1 MATTAMPKTGTS
13 KAKISGGSFLLE
25 TRRPEEVFTPE
36 DFTEQHQLIGQTAE
50 EFAVNEIVPNIEKI
64 EHKDFSVTRDLLKKA
79 GELGLSSAEIPEA
92 YGGLEM
98 DKVTAAVI
106 ADHIAKYAGFATTWG
121 GHTGIGTLPIV
132 YFGTDEQKKKYLPRL
147 ASGEIVGA
155 YALSESTS
163 GSDAMNCRARAV
175 LSPDGKHYI
184 LNGEKMWITN
194 AGFADLFTVFAKVD
208 GEKFSAFLVE
218 RTFPG
223 FSVGAEEH
231 KMGIRGSSTCPIILN
246 DCKVPVENLLGEIG
260 KGHLIAF
267 NILNIGRFKLGA
279 MCVGGGRISLEN
291 AIGYAKQRK
300 AFTKVIA
307 DFGLVREK
315 IANMAT
321 LLYVGESLVYRT
333 VGMMDAV
340 LDDVDK
346 SATDAAKQT
355 LKAIEEYAV
364 ECSIIKV
371 WGSEMIDYVVDE
383 TVQIYAGY
391 GFVEEYPAERA
402 YRDARINRIF
412 EGTNEINRLI
422 ITGFLLKRAMSGQL
436 PLMPAI
442 KQLMDEVLSGP
453 SSGEE
458 LEGALAEERK
468 LVAQA
473 KKLGLFAAGSATQKY
488 MQAIQ
493 DQQEIMGAIAD
504 MTIETYA
511 MESAVLRAQK
521 IVEAKGEASAA
532 LPVAMT
538 RVYLSQAFE
547 KVESA
552 ARKVIAAVADGDMM
566 RTQLAILR
574 RLAKYEPFNTIELR
588 QQIAQKMIERGKYTL
603 A

>member
-1 MATTAMPKTGTS
+1 MATITALPTT
-13 KAKISGGSFLLE
+13 KIAGGSFLLE
-25 TRRPEEVFTPE
+25 TRQPGEVFTPE
-36 DFTEQHQLIGQTAE
+36 DFTEQHRLIGQTAE
-50 EFAVNEIVPNIEKI
+50 EFAVKEILPNAEKI
-64 EHKDFSVTRDLLKKA
+64 EHKDFSITRDLLKKA
-79 GELGLSSAEIPEA
+79 GELGLSSVEIPEA

-132 YFGTDEQKKKYLPRL
+132 YFGTEEQKKKYLPCL
-147 ASGEIVGA
+147 AAGEIVGA

-163 GSDAMNCRARAV
+163 GSDAMNCRTRAS
-175 LSPDGKHYI
+175 LSADGKHYI

-194 AGFADLFTVFAKVD
+194 AGFADLFTVFAKVEGHD
-208 GEKFSAFLVE
+208 KLSTFLVE

-246 DCKVPVENLLGEIG
+246 DCKVPAENLLGEID
-260 KGHLIAF
+260 KGQVIAF

-279 MCVGGGRISLEN
+279 MCLGGGRVSLES
-291 AIGYAKQRK
+291 AVSYAKQRK
-300 AFTKVIA
+300 AFGKSISE
-307 DFGLVREK
+307 FGLIREK

-321 LLYVGESLVYRT
+321 LLYVGEALVYRT
-333 VGMMDAV
+333 VGMMDVA
-340 LDDVDK
+340 LGEVDK
-346 SATDAAKQT
+346 SGAEAMKETR
-355 LKAIEEYAV
+355 KAIEEYAV

-371 WGSEMIDYVVDE
+371 WGSEMVDYIVDE
-383 TVQIYAGY
+383 TMQIYAGY

-442 KQLMDEVLSGP
+442 KKLMDEVLSGP
-453 SSGEE
+453 SIGED
-458 LEGALAEERK
+458 LEGPLAEERK
-468 LVAQA
+468 LVTQA
-473 KKLGLFAAGSATQKY
+473 KKLGLFAAGAATQKY

-521 IVEAKGEASAA
+521 IADAKGESAAA
-532 LPVAMT
+532 LPIAMT
-538 RVYLSQAFE
+538 RVYLSQAMD

-552 ARKVIAAVADGDMM
+552 AKKVIAAVADGDTL

-574 RLAKYEPFNTIELR
+574 RLAKYEPFNTIDLR
-588 QQIAQKMIERGKYTL
+588 QQIAGKVIERGKYTL

>member
-1 MATTAMPKTGTS
+1 MATTAIPKS
-13 KAKISGGSFLLE
+13 KISGGSFLLE
-25 TRRPEEVFTPE
+25 ERQPSEVFTPE
-36 DFTEQHQLIGQTAE
+36 DFTEQHQLIGQTTE
-50 EFAVNEIVPNIEKI
+50 EFAVNEILPNVERI
-64 EHKDFSVTRDLLKKA
+64 EHKEFQVTRDLLKKA
-79 GELGLSSAEIPEA
+79 GELGLSGVEIPEA

-121 GHTGIGTLPIV
+121 GHSGIGTLPIV
-132 YFGTDEQKKKYLPRL
+132 YFGTEDQKKKYLPRL
-147 ASGEIVGA
+147 ASGEMVGA

-163 GSDAMNCRARAV
+163 GSDAMNCRARAE
-175 LSPDGKHYI
+175 LSKDGKHYI

-194 AGFADLFTVFAKVD
+194 AGFADLFTVFAKID

-218 RTFPG
+218 RNYPG

-246 DCKVPVENLLGEIG
+246 DCKIPVENLLGEIG
-260 KGHLIAF
+260 KGHVIAF

-279 MCVGGGRISLEN
+279 MCVGGARVSLEN
-291 AIGYAKQRK
+291 SIGYAKQRK
-300 AFTKVIA
+300 AFNKVIA
-307 DFGLVREK
+307 DFGLIREK
-315 IANMAT
+315 IANMAA
-321 LLYVGESLVYRT
+321 LIYVGESLVYRT
-333 VGMMDAV
+333 VGMMDAA
-340 LDDVDK
+340 LSEIDK
-346 SATDAAKQT
+346 SSADALKDT
-355 LKAIEEYAV
+355 RKAIEEYAV

-383 TVQIYAGY
+383 TMQIYAGY

-422 ITGFLLKRAMSGQL
+422 ITGFLLKRAMTGQL

-442 KQLMDEVLSGP
+442 KKLMDEVLSGP
-453 SSGEE
+453 SMGDEI
-458 LEGALAEERK
+458 EGPLADERR
-468 LVAQA
+468 LVTQA

-493 DQQEIMGAIAD
+493 DQQEVMGAIAD
-504 MTIETYA
+504 VTIETYA

-521 IVEAKGEASAA
+521 LVEAKGEKHAA
-532 LPVAMT
+532 LAIAMT
-538 RVYLSQAFE
+538 RVYLTQAME
-547 KVESA
+547 KIEA
-552 ARKVIAAVADGDMM
+552 AAKRIIAAVAEGDML

-588 QQIAQKMIERGKYTL
+588 QQIAQRAIEVGKYTL